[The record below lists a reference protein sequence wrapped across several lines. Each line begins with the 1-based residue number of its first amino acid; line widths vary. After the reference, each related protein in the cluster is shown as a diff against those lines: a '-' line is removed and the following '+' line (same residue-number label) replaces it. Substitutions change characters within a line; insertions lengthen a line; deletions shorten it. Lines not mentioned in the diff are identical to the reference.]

1 VADNTKRNPQPDNA
15 LAVREPAAVAKP
27 EGMTTGQKVAVGA
40 GVTTAAGLAGFGLY
54 KLGSRM
60 GWWGQSN
67 VIVIDEND
75 GRGGIDGKDGR
86 DGADG
91 KDRPSGGGGG
101 SSKGGRATGK
111 PPNISGDPQ
120 GYNTTRFTSPAPV
133 RLTLIFLG
141 FKVESNDQTLV
152 PNNKPHPEVS
162 RFQREWNRVIRGIDA
177 GKVVFPANMDD
188 PLLKNLRG
196 LLDEDGIPGKNTLN
210 ALEIASNTMVRHPL
224 TLRWGQLV
232 EMAA

>member
-1 VADNTKRNPQPDNA
+1 MADNDKHNPQFDNA
-15 LAVREPAAVAKP
+15 LARREPAELAQKP
-27 EGMTTGQKVAVGA
+27 GLTTGQKVAVGA
-40 GVTTAAGLAGFGLY
+40 GITTAAGLAGFGLY

-60 GWWGQSN
+60 GWWGQSP
-67 VIVIDEND
+67 IVIDEHD
-75 GRGGIDGKDGR
+75 GRDGKDGK

-91 KDRPSGGGGG
+91 KDGSSGGGSGGGG
-101 SSKGGRATGK
+101 SSKKGGRASGN

-120 GYNTTRFTSPAPV
+120 GYNTTRFSSPAPV
-133 RLTLIFLG
+133 RLTMIFLG
-141 FKVESNDQTLV
+141 FKVEHNDQTLV
-152 PNNKPHPEVS
+152 PNNQPNPEVM
-162 RFQREWNRVIRGIDA
+162 RFQREWNRVIRGIDS
-177 GKVVFPANMDD
+177 GRVKFPADMDD

-196 LLDEDGIPGKNTLN
+196 VLTEDGIPGKNTLN

>member
-1 VADNTKRNPQPDNA
+1 
-15 LAVREPAAVAKP
+15 
-27 EGMTTGQKVAVGA
+27 MTTGQKVAVGA

-67 VIVIDEND
+67 VIVIDEPD
-75 GRGGIDGKDGR
+75 GRGGIDGKDGK
-86 DGADG
+86 DGANG
-91 KDRPSGGGGG
+91 KDGASGGGGG
-101 SSKGGRATGK
+101 GGGGSTKGGRASGK

-177 GKVVFPANMDD
+177 GKVVVPANMDD